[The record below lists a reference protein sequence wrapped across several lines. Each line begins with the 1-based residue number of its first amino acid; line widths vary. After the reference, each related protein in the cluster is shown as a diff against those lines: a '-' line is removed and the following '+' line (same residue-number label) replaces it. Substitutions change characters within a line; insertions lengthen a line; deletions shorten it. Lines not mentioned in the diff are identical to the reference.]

1 MIPRS
6 TLVLSRLKTAGT
18 APRQPDAS
26 RAACPEAGYP
36 SWRDRML
43 TFVTTIQR
51 FRLQVLHGQ
60 TAGRQGP
67 PLAGLRGSVAAAC
80 HARAKRPRT
89 HFGLL

>member
-6 TLVLSRLKTAGT
+6 TPVLSRLKTAGT

-43 TFVTTIQR
+43 TLVTTIQR

-60 TAGRQGP
+60 TAGRQMP
-67 PLAGLRGSVAAAC
+67 AGLRGSVAAAC

>member
-1 MIPRS
+1 
-6 TLVLSRLKTAGT
+6 
-18 APRQPDAS
+18 
-26 RAACPEAGYP
+26 
-36 SWRDRML
+36 ML
-43 TFVTTIQR
+43 TLVTTIQR

-67 PLAGLRGSVAAAC
+67 PLAGLRGSAAAAC

>member
-6 TLVLSRLKTAGT
+6 TPVLSRLKTAGT

-43 TFVTTIQR
+43 TLVTTIQR

-60 TAGRQGP
+60 TAGRQVP
-67 PLAGLRGSVAAAC
+67 PLAGLRCSAAAAC

-89 HFGLL
+89 RFGLL